1 MSQVVHKEHD
11 ESAVAPT
18 PGYLPFEPP
27 SDVITLYDGPLQ
39 LKVDED
45 LSSERPGKIALVIR
59 SGSNLLWGADLD
71 EAPYVDRRRWRYRSS
86 RPRTS
91 LRLPFHGAM
100 LELETNLSGDGTG
113 FFGSPSTSS
122 DDATMLADFIAH
134 WINLPSLPHGDVL
147 CREEEDGSWTEWG
160 GRWVLALGAWEA
172 TIDERPDLLTALR
185 EAKRERL
192 YAVTHTMSV
201 RRSDCREFP
210 ARDAQSV
217 RWGLQVAFSFALG
230 RWAAPVLAV
239 GRDAAGKVLWTEWS
253 PLHVDSPAK
262 AHGRWWAESRPED
275 LREFLALF
283 INRWLDPAQQPS
295 LRFLATSAIAAGES
309 GFVEQRLMTAL
320 AALEHLHW
328 ITYRRDDGT
337 ADHRL
342 RRLLSAASVG
352 LDVVQED
359 QPALARFAA
368 GADGPKALVRIRHA
382 LTHPKEPQ
390 EVYMHSGLLGEA
402 SRLASRYLD
411 LALLRHLGYGGNV
424 TDRTKTT
431 GWSGES
437 RPVPWTPSDERS
449 GDTPA

>member
-1 MSQVVHKEHD
+1 MSRVEHRD
-11 ESAVAPT
+11 HDQSAVAPVA
-18 PGYLPFEPP
+18 GYLPFEPP
-27 SDVITLYDGPLQ
+27 SDVITFYDGPLQ
-39 LKVDED
+39 VKVGDD
-45 LSSERPGKIALVIR
+45 LSSERPGKVALVIR
-59 SGSNLLWGADLD
+59 SGSHLLWGADLD
-71 EAPYVDRRRWRYRSS
+71 EVSYEDRRSWRYRSS
-86 RPRTS
+86 PSRTS
-91 LRLPFHGAM
+91 LRLHFQGST
-100 LELETNLSGDGTG
+100 LDLETHLSGDGTG
-113 FFGSPSTSS
+113 FIGHSSTSS
-122 DDATMLADFIAH
+122 DDATMLADFLAH
-134 WINLPSLPHGDVL
+134 WINLPSLPRGDRL
-147 CREEEDGSWTEWG
+147 CRVEEDGSWTEWG

-172 TIDERPDLLTALR
+172 TIDARPDLPATLS
-185 EAKRERL
+185 EAQRERL

-201 RRSDCREFP
+201 RRSDRRDFP
-210 ARDAQSV
+210 ARDALSV
-217 RWGLQVAFSFALG
+217 RWALQVAFSFALG

-239 GRDAAGKVLWTEWS
+239 GRDDAGVVLWTEWS

-283 INRWLDPAQQPS
+283 VNRWLDPTQQHS

-328 ITYRRDDGT
+328 ITYGRDDGT

-342 RRLLSAASVG
+342 RRLLTAASVG
-352 LDVVQED
+352 LHVVKED

-368 GADGPKALVRIRHA
+368 GADGPKVLIRIRHA

-390 EVYMHSGLLGEA
+390 EVYGHSGLLGEA

-424 TDRTKTT
+424 TDRTKTA
-431 GWSGES
+431 GWSGDS
-437 RPVPWTPSDERS
+437 RPVPWTPHI
-449 GDTPA
+449 